1 MANVLDR
8 TSQFPHAN
16 ARAVQ
21 DPALVPINW
30 NRHAPSY
37 RTGAGQLLRLA
48 VIAALAILT
57 SGCVTPF
64 VYIEPPESWAAETSR
79 VLLMPVDTRIHV
91 ITTGGTREE
100 RADWTEESRSNLS
113 TALREDL
120 SSRGIEIVPYR
131 EFGATVPWD
140 PDHAPMIKLHEIV
153 SGAIIGAR
161 QLPTKRRLR
170 DETGDL
176 NYSLGDTVL
185 DLGDSYSAD
194 YALLVHVN
202 ASYASAGREA
212 VAIVAAIGGV
222 SLQTNTQYAVASLI
236 DLRDGSVVWFG
247 TALGS
252 SVDTRQQGGA
262 ETLVEGVLGEL
273 PL

>member
-1 MANVLDR
+1 
-8 TSQFPHAN
+8 
-16 ARAVQ
+16 
-21 DPALVPINW
+21 
-30 NRHAPSY
+30 
-37 RTGAGQLLRLA
+37 
-48 VIAALAILT
+48 
-57 SGCVTPF
+57 
-64 VYIEPPESWAAETSR
+64 
-79 VLLMPVDTRIHV
+79 MPVDTRIHV

-100 RADWTEESRSNLS
+100 RADWTEQSRSNLAV
-113 TALREDL
+113 ALREDL
-120 SSRGIEIVPYR
+120 SAREIEIVSYR

-161 QLPTKRRLR
+161 QLPTKRRLS

-176 NYSLGDTVL
+176 DYSLGETVL
-185 DLGDSYSAD
+185 DIGTSYSAD

-202 ASYASAGREA
+202 ASYASAGRAA

-222 SLQTNTQYAVASLI
+222 SLQTDSQYAVASLI
-236 DLRDGSVVWFG
+236 DLREGNIVWFG

-252 SVDTRQQGGA
+252 AVDTRRQGGA
-262 ETLVEGVLGEL
+262 EQLVEVVLGEL

>member
-1 MANVLDR
+1 MPNVLEQ
-8 TSQFPHAN
+8 TFQFLSAN
-16 ARAVQ
+16 ADTA
-21 DPALVPINW
+21 PAGVTTMQYSLDGRPC
-30 NRHAPSY
+30 
-37 RTGAGQLLRLA
+37 TGHYLRLVA
-48 VIAALAILT
+48 LASLAILI

-64 VYIEPPESWAAETSR
+64 VYIEPPESWAPETSR
-79 VLLMPVDTRIHV
+79 VLLMPVDTRINV

-100 RADWTEESRSNLS
+100 RADWTDQSRSNLS

-120 SSRGIEIVPYR
+120 SAREIEIVPYR
-131 EFGATVPWD
+131 EFGTTVPWD

-161 QLPTKRRLR
+161 QLPTKRRLS

-176 NYSLGDTVL
+176 DYSLGETVL
-185 DLGDSYSAD
+185 DIATSYSAD

-202 ASYASAGREA
+202 ASYASAGRAA

-222 SLQTNTQYAVASLI
+222 SLQTDSQYAVASLI
-236 DLRDGSVVWFG
+236 DLRDGNIVWFG

-252 SVDTRQQGGA
+252 AVDTRQQGGA
-262 ETLVEGVLGEL
+262 EQLVEVVLGEL

>member
-8 TSQFPHAN
+8 TLQFLSAN
-16 ARAVQ
+16 TGTVPAAV
-21 DPALVPINW
+21 ANT
-30 NRHAPSY
+30 RHAPGD
-37 RTGAGQLLRLA
+37 RRGAIKFLRLGA
-48 VIAALAILT
+48 LASLAILI
-57 SGCVTPF
+57 SGCVTPL
-64 VYIEPPESWAAETSR
+64 VYIEPPESWAPESSR

-100 RADWTEESRSNLS
+100 RADWTGQSRSNIS

-120 SSRGIEIVPYR
+120 SAREIEIVTYR
-131 EFGATVPWD
+131 EFGSTVPWD

-153 SGAIIGAR
+153 TGAIIGAR
-161 QLPTKRRLR
+161 QLPTKRRLG

-176 NYSLGDTVL
+176 DYSLGETVL
-185 DLGDSYSAD
+185 DIGESYPAD
-194 YALLVHVN
+194 YALLVHIN
-202 ASYASAGREA
+202 ASYASAGRAA

-222 SLQTNTQYAVASLI
+222 SLQTDSQYAVASLI
-236 DLRDGSVVWFG
+236 DLSDGNIVWFG

-252 SVDTRQQGGA
+252 TVDTRRQGGA
-262 ETLVEGVLGEL
+262 QQLVEVVLGEL

>member
-1 MANVLDR
+1 MTNVIDLRFQLQTSIACIVPPAVTR
-8 TSQFPHAN
+8 T
-16 ARAVQ
+16 
-21 DPALVPINW
+21 
-30 NRHAPSY
+30 RHTPSY
-37 RTGAGQLLRLA
+37 RRGAGHFLRLA
-48 VIAALAILT
+48 ALAVLSILI

-64 VYIEPPESWAAETSR
+64 VYIEPPESWAPETSR

-100 RADWTEESRSNLS
+100 RADWSEQSRSNLAA
-113 TALREDL
+113 ALREDL
-120 SSRGIEIVPYR
+120 SAREIEIVSYR
-131 EFGATVPWD
+131 EFGTTVPWD
-140 PDHAPMIKLHEIV
+140 PNHAPMIKLHEIV

-161 QLPTKRRLR
+161 QLPTKRRLS

-176 NYSLGDTVL
+176 DYSLGETVL
-185 DLGDSYSAD
+185 DIATSYSAD

-202 ASYASAGREA
+202 ASYASAGRAA

-222 SLQTNTQYAVASLI
+222 SLQTDSQYAVASLI
-236 DLRDGSVVWFG
+236 DLRDGNIVWFG

-252 SVDTRQQGGA
+252 AVDTRQQGGA
-262 ETLVEGVLGEL
+262 EQLVEVVLGEL

>member
-1 MANVLDR
+1 MANVHNRRPKFLSATAD
-8 TSQFPHAN
+8 T
-16 ARAVQ
+16 V
-21 DPALVPINW
+21 LVPARGFVTTSPCTP
-30 NRHAPSY
+30 RHWRNSGKP
-37 RTGAGQLLRLA
+37 LRLY
-48 VIAALAILT
+48 VIASLAILI
-57 SGCVTPF
+57 SGCVTPL
-64 VYIEPPESWAAETSR
+64 VYIEPPETWTAESSR

-100 RADWTEESRSNLS
+100 RADWTEQSRTNLA

-120 SSRGIEIVPYR
+120 SVREIHIVPYR

-161 QLPTKRRLR
+161 QLPTKRRLG

-176 NYSLGDTVL
+176 DYSLGETVL
-185 DLGDSYSAD
+185 DIGNSYSAD

-202 ASYASAGREA
+202 ASYASAGRAA

-236 DLRDGSVVWFG
+236 DLSDGSIVWFG

-252 SVDTRQQGGA
+252 EVDTRQESGA
-262 ETLVEGVLGEL
+262 QSLVEGVLREL